1 MSQIESNKVVWMQFA
16 IAALREGMA
25 MKMPDVCPFAAA
37 MADKMLEQWDLRY
50 GDGAFLLEGQ
60 TECANCHK
68 PLPEGSEFTPSV
80 DGVKFCG
87 VPCLKSSGRE
97 E

>member
-1 MSQIESNKVVWMQFA
+1 MSIANKQIIWVQ
-16 IAALREGMA
+16 
-25 MKMPDVCPFAAA
+25 FAAA
-37 MADKMLEQWDLRY
+37 ALKASIETKLPDVTSFSAAVADKMTEQWDLRY

-60 TECANCHK
+60 SECGNCHK
-68 PLPEGSEFTPSV
+68 PLPPGSEFTPSV
-80 DGVKFCG
+80 DGVKFCS

>member
-1 MSQIESNKVVWMQFA
+1 MSIASKQVIWVQFA
-16 IAALREGMA
+16 TAAIKASIAIKL
-25 MKMPDVCPFAAA
+25 PDVVSFSATL
-37 MADKMLEQWDLRY
+37 ADKMAEQWDLRY

-60 TECANCHK
+60 SECGNCHK
-68 PLPEGSEFTPSV
+68 PLPPGSEFTPST

-97 E
+97 D